1 MQKDTSSFQIHAWL
15 AWSLF
20 IGLWVALVM
29 VIPVNWLYY
38 GRSLTVADYL
48 YYMRYEDVTG
58 RGPSDWQ
65 WILFALIS
73 LVAMHRIA
81 RGEIKQDGRGWLV
94 CVSGVLLFVVAVR
107 LGDLPRVACLG
118 LPLMMY
124 GAARHIFGPVGKCMF
139 IPFLILLLIVPLR
152 QITWLETIFFDS
164 VKAVILAC
172 GGTAVH
178 GITHFLLCDDIYY
191 GSVLRDTVTG
201 LLLLFFLMPM
211 RASKMFVIALV
222 VLSWSY
228 VVAVALY
235 ALEFS
240 FVSTFRDMPMRT
252 LARCAGWLL
261 PLMMLVFDVFRRRS
275 KKSVIP

>member
-1 MQKDTSSFQIHAWL
+1 
-15 AWSLF
+15 
-20 IGLWVALVM
+20 
-29 VIPVNWLYY
+29 
-38 GRSLTVADYL
+38 
-48 YYMRYEDVTG
+48 MRYEDVTG